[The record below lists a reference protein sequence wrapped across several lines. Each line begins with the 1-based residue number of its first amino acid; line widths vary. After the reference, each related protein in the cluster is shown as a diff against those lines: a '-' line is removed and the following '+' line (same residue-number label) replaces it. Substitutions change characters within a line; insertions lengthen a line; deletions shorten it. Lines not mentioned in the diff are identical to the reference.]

1 MTRITLTGK
10 GRRWIEDGHPW
21 AYADDVQAS
30 EAQPGDLVLVEGP
43 NAKHLGYGLFSAG
56 SKIAVRLVTRGKE
69 RPERAFWERRIGLA
83 LAARERAGLLGAGDA
98 CRLVAGDADG
108 VPGLVIDRY
117 ADVLVCQ
124 SGTQGADK
132 LQELVLD
139 VVERALP
146 WKARAVVERSDAGVR
161 KLEQLPPRTGVL
173 RGELPAELVVKTA
186 GLAYEVDVLTGHK
199 TGHYLDQRNNRQRAA
214 TLARGARVLDAFSY
228 DGLFGIACALG
239 GAREVVCL
247 DSSEPALERA
257 RRNAERN
264 GVAQRVR
271 TEKADAMVALKER
284 ARTPERFELV
294 IVDPPA
300 FAKRKSE
307 LPGAERGYV
316 ELNRRAIELTAA
328 GGYVV
333 SASCSHHVLPE
344 YFVAFLTHA
353 ADLARRDVWLEE
365 LAGASPDHPQLL
377 SLPETAYLKC
387 AFMRVGEIES
397 AALADANVAD
407 AAPRVS

>member
-21 AYADDVQAS
+21 AYADDVQTS

-69 RPERAFWERRIGLA
+69 RPERAFWERRIALA
-83 LAARERAGLLGAGDA
+83 LAARERAGLLAPGDA

-117 ADVLVCQ
+117 ADVLVVQ

-132 LQELVLD
+132 LKDLVLD

-146 WKARAVVERSDAGVR
+146 WKVRAVVERSDAGVR
-161 KLEQLPPRTGVL
+161 KLEQLPPQTGVL
-173 RGELPAELVVKTA
+173 RGELPAELVVKTSSSA
-186 GLAYEVDVLTGHK
+186 AAPGVAYEVDVLTGHK

-239 GAREVVCL
+239 GAREVLCL

-271 TEKADAMVALKER
+271 TERVDVMHDFKTR
-284 ARTPERFELV
+284 GQTGERFELV

-307 LPGAERGYV
+307 LPGAERGYIEV
-316 ELNRRAIELTAA
+316 NRRAIELTTP

-387 AFMRVGEIES
+387 AFMRVGETES
-397 AALADANVAD
+397 AAPAE
-407 AAPRVS
+407 PTPS